1 MTAGS
6 PGPAGANI
14 LPDHDVVDASNGS
27 SGVPALPVHG
37 AERLVERALAESQRL
52 EALSRLCSGFT
63 HGLGDL
69 LTVVAG
75 NASLLRTHLAHDA
88 AAAELAE
95 EIERAAARAGTLV
108 QQVAA
113 FGRERAHAQVPLAV
127 NDLVRRA
134 VATSGVNDRPDIRC
148 HLLLAPQLPPVVAD
162 PGHLEQALVA
172 LLRNALD
179 AMPQGGRLVVTTA
192 EGTVDQE
199 AVRTTPWLRPGGTVR
214 VTITDGGVGMPEAVR
229 ARAIEPFFT
238 TKTAGAG
245 TGLGLSLA
253 WGVVQQARG
262 RLHLQSAPGAGT
274 VVTIDLP
281 PLRTRFLTA
290 PGGTRVSLPVVPPV
304 PPNTVGPGS
313 WGNGHAGPPRATV
326 LLVDDDDLVRAA
338 VHRALR
344 RESYAVLEAAS
355 AEMAMA
361 LAAGHPGTIDLLIA
375 DRRLPLDSGARLAE
389 RLRQLRP
396 LLRVLIIGS
405 EDAVLHEGTQRVAPL
420 PFLQKPF
427 TLEALLGAVH
437 HALSAA
443 RAEAHP
449 EAHPEARPAALMA
462 AR

>member
-1 MTAGS
+1 MIS
-6 PGPAGANI
+6 
-14 LPDHDVVDASNGS
+14 DHDVVDPSNARD
-27 SGVPALPVHG
+27 GVPALPVPG
-37 AERLVERALAESQRL
+37 TERLVERALAESQRL

-75 NASLLRTHLAHDA
+75 NASLLRTQVPHDPVA
-88 AAAELAE
+88 TELAE
-95 EIERAAARAGTLV
+95 EIERAATRAGTLV

-134 VATSGVNDRPDIRC
+134 VAASGVNDRPDIRC

-172 LLRNALD
+172 LLRNAVD
-179 AMPQGGRLVVTTA
+179 AMPQGGRLVVTSA

-214 VTITDGGVGMPEAVR
+214 LTITDGGVGMPEAVR
-229 ARAIEPFFT
+229 ARAAEPFFT
-238 TKTAGAG
+238 TKPAGNG

-281 PLRTRFLTA
+281 PLRTRFLAA
-290 PGGTRVSLPVVPPV
+290 PGGTRVSLPEVPPV
-304 PPNTVGPGS
+304 PVPTLGPGS
-313 WGNGHAGPPRATV
+313 WGNGHADPPHATV

-344 RESYAVLEAAS
+344 REGYAVLEAAS

-361 LAAGHPGTIDLLIA
+361 LAAGHAGVIHLLIA

-389 RLRQLRP
+389 RLQQVRP
-396 LLRVLIIGS
+396 GVRVLIIGS
-405 EDAVLHEGTQRVAPL
+405 EDAVLQEGAQRAHPL

-427 TLEALLGAVH
+427 TLEALLGAVRQ
-437 HALSAA
+437 ALSAEG
-443 RAEAHP
+443 AEA
-449 EAHPEARPAALMA
+449 LTA

>member
-1 MTAGS
+1 
-6 PGPAGANI
+6 
-14 LPDHDVVDASNGS
+14 
-27 SGVPALPVHG
+27 
-37 AERLVERALAESQRL
+37 LAESQRL
-52 EALSRLCSGFT
+52 EGLSRLCSGFT

-75 NASLLRTHLAHDA
+75 NASLLRTHLAHDPA
-88 AAAELAE
+88 AVELAE
-95 EIERAAARAGTLV
+95 EIERAAARAGALV

-134 VATSGVNDRPDIRC
+134 VAASGVNDRPDIRC

-179 AMPQGGRLVVTTA
+179 AMPQGGRLVVTTL

-214 VTITDGGVGMPEAVR
+214 ITITDGGMGMPEAVR
-229 ARAIEPFFT
+229 GRAIEPFFT
-238 TKTAGAG
+238 TKPAGAG

-262 RLHLQSAPGAGT
+262 RLHLRSAPGAGT

-281 PLRTRFLTA
+281 PLRAQFLTA
-290 PGGTRVSLPVVPPV
+290 PGAHRPLLPIVAPERPH
-304 PPNTVGPGS
+304 PLGPGS
-313 WGNGHAGPPRATV
+313 WGNGNGGGARATV

-344 RESYAVLEAAS
+344 REGYAVLEAAS

-361 LAAGHPGTIDLLIA
+361 LAAGHADAIDLLLA
-375 DRRLPLDSGARLAE
+375 DRRLPPDSGARLAE
-389 RLRQLRP
+389 RLRQARP
-396 LLRVLIIGS
+396 RMRALIMGS
-405 EDAVLHEGTQRVAPL
+405 EDAVLQEKREARL

-427 TLEALLGAVH
+427 SLEALLEAVRQ
-437 HALSAA
+437 AL
-443 RAEAHP
+443 EGAHP
-449 EAHPEARPAALMA
+449 AGRTGALTAAH
-462 AR
+462 

>member
-1 MTAGS
+1 MD
-6 PGPAGANI
+6 P
-14 LPDHDVVDASNGS
+14 SNGIES
-27 SGVPALPVHG
+27 PPALATHG
-37 AERLVERALAESQRL
+37 AERLMERALAESQRL

-75 NASLLRTHLAHDA
+75 NASLLRTHLAQDP

-113 FGRERAHAQVPLAV
+113 FGRERAHAQVPLAA

-134 VATSGVNDRPDIRC
+134 VASSGVNDRPDIRC

-172 LLRNALD
+172 LLRNAMD
-179 AMPQGGRLVVTTA
+179 AMPQGGRLAVTTVQ
-192 EGTVDQE
+192 GVVNPDD
-199 AVRTTPWLRPGGTVR
+199 VRTTPWLRPGGTVR
-214 VTITDGGVGMPEAVR
+214 VTITDSGIGMPEPVR
-229 ARAIEPFFT
+229 ARALEPFFT

-262 RLHLQSAPGAGT
+262 RLHLHSAPGAGT

-281 PLRTRFLTA
+281 PLRTRFLSA
-290 PGGTRVSLPVVPPV
+290 PGARRPSLPVVPPG
-304 PPNTVGPGS
+304 PAPTVGPES
-313 WGNGHAGPPRATV
+313 WGNGAAPVSRATV

-344 RESYAVLEAAS
+344 REGYAVLEAAD
-355 AEMAMA
+355 ADMAMA
-361 LAAGHPGTIDLLIA
+361 LAAGHAGTIDLLIA
-375 DRRLPLDSGARLAE
+375 DRRLPPGSGAHLAE
-389 RLRQLRP
+389 RLRQARP
-396 LLRVLIIGS
+396 RVRALIIGS
-405 EDAVLHEGTQRVAPL
+405 EDAVLQEGGQRSTPL

-427 TLEALLGAVH
+427 TLEALQGAVRQ
-437 HALSAA
+437 ALEGTGTPAVTAA
-443 RAEAHP
+443 R
-449 EAHPEARPAALMA
+449 
-462 AR
+462 